1 MLEIK
6 RKILSEAAGDYF
18 DSGRPKIFLSL
29 TSVSP
34 YNLTLTVYKYL
45 WKRVNGLANEILV
58 QNEPKGIRL

>member
-34 YNLTLTVYKYL
+34 YNLTLTVYEYL
-45 WKRVNGLANEILV
+45 WKRISGLANETLA
-58 QNEPKGIRL
+58 QNESGEIRL